1 MQCVNAGVLRGDV
14 AAMLAAAGMDT
25 EKSEVVADVLVE
37 ADMIGHR
44 THGVGLVPWYL
55 EALASGELVGR
66 GDHTVVADRGS
77 CITWNGNGLPGPWL
91 VTRALDLASQRAA
104 QYGVVTVAISRSHH
118 TGALAAYLRKVTERG
133 LVVQISCSTPS
144 QTRVAPFGGTV
155 AMLTPNPQGFG
166 FPTGGDPILIDM
178 SSSITATTHTRQ
190 LAEKGERFPEAWA
203 LTAKG
208 EPSDDPQEVTSCG
221 GTLMPLG
228 GALKGHKGFSL
239 ALAIEAMGQGLSGH
253 GRVDRPKGIV
263 LSVFIQVIDPNAF
276 VGHDGFIRQVSYLAN
291 ACRSNPPAPGVQSV
305 KVPGDNAARA
315 RRVALSE
322 GVPLDDTFQTRLR
335 AKAAELGIEWTGTQE
350 E

>member
-1 MQCVNAGVLRGDV
+1 MQHVNAGALRGNV
-14 AAMLAAAGMDT
+14 ASMLAAAGMDE
-25 EKSEVVADVLVE
+25 EKSQVVAEVLVE
-37 ADMIGHR
+37 ADMIGHH

-55 EALASGELVGR
+55 DALANGELVGR

-91 VTRALDLASQRAA
+91 VTRALDLASERAA
-104 QYGVVTVAISRSHH
+104 QYGVVTIAISRSHH

-133 LVVQISCSTPS
+133 LVAQISCSTPS

-166 FPTGGDPILIDM
+166 FPTSGNPILIDM
-178 SSSITATTHTRQ
+178 SSSITTTTHTRQ

-208 EPSDDPQEVTSCG
+208 EPSDDPQEVTSRG

-253 GRVDRPKGIV
+253 GRVDQPKGIM
-263 LSVFIQVIDPNAF
+263 LSVFIQIIDPDAF
-276 VGHDGFIRQVSYLAN
+276 AGHERFIRQVSHLAD
-291 ACRSNPPAPGVQSV
+291 ACRRNPPAPGVQSV

-315 RRVALSE
+315 RRVALTE
-322 GVPLDDTFQTRLR
+322 GVALDDIVQTKLR
-335 AKAAELGIEWTGTQE
+335 AKADELGIKWTDT
-350 E
+350 